1 MFIWRDKGFA
11 LWVNVAQL
19 DIEIQPHYKGHAHN
33 EGLWVEIL
41 KIRCS
46 NLHNSEPV
54 IQLSP
59 RGNLKTAK

>member
-33 EGLWVEIL
+33 EGLWVE
-41 KIRCS
+41 
-46 NLHNSEPV
+46 NLENKM
-54 IQLSP
+54 QQF
-59 RGNLKTAK
+59 T